1 MGTYMKRSLVHLN
14 YSGGRFRTLR
24 LLRLMN
30 FMREQTPLLERDG
43 NKTTYNIGFYAS
55 WAGHC
60 NINYLQIPASVRAD
74 E

>member
-1 MGTYMKRSLVHLN
+1 
-14 YSGGRFRTLR
+14 LR